1 MSEEIAT
8 IEETKRKQWGIMGVA
23 VYRSE
28 LQLQAQAQNI
38 ILALSPLPTKPE
50 EINEAEAK
58 YKTLRAD
65 AVKLQ
70 NDRKEVTS
78 KFDAVTARLME
89 PEKSLA
95 PAFLAYSEA
104 IIKIKKAEE
113 ARVSASMVIEDEKK
127 AVREYLSNE
136 MAKLEAKFKAL
147 IAEKV
152 VAAYAYALGEGNIAP
167 EALDLYLVK
176 CTAKLSAK
184 DFPGQ
189 VKPMAVK
196 HISQEEYVSIERE
209 LVRPTNWLQLYGE
222 ELNSRFKDYTIA
234 FANKE
239 QALRIAKEEADAKA
253 KLDAEELLNKQ
264 AAAKLEA
271 VAQSV
276 TVSTDL
282 KALKKVFKI
291 QMEETPENAIRILS
305 SVVANWKQCAPKIR
319 VKKWFQFSVANAIVA
334 LEGMKNEDNAF
345 APTGII
351 FIETDKL

>member
-1 MSEEIAT
+1 MSNELAT
-8 IEETKRKQWGIMGVA
+8 IEETKRVQWGNMGVA
-23 VYRSE
+23 VHQTE
-28 LQLQAQAQNI
+28 MQLQVQAQAI
-38 ILALSPLPTKPE
+38 ILALSTPPTEPSQVA
-50 EINEAEAK
+50 EAESK
-58 YKTLRAD
+58 YKALRAD

-70 NDRKEVTS
+70 NDRKEITS
-78 KFDAVTARLME
+78 KIDAVTARLME
-89 PEKSLA
+89 PEKSLT

-113 ARVSASMVIEDEKK
+113 ARVAASMAIEDEKK
-127 AVREYLSNE
+127 AVREYISNGV
-136 MAKLEAKFKAL
+136 AILEAKFKNM

-152 VAAYAYALGEGNIAP
+152 GAAYAYALGEGNISP

-176 CTAKLSAK
+176 CAAKLTAK

-189 VKPMAVK
+189 VTPLPIK
-196 HISQEEYVSIERE
+196 HITQEEYLSIEKS
-209 LVRPTNWLQLYGE
+209 LVRPIDWLALYGE
-222 ELNSRFKDYTIA
+222 ELKSRFKDYTIA
-234 FANKE
+234 FSNKE
-239 QALRIAKEEADAKA
+239 AALRIAKEEAEAKA
-253 KLDAEELLNKQ
+253 KADADELLNKQ

-271 VAQSV
+271 VSESV

-282 KALKKVFKI
+282 KALKKVYKI

-319 VKKWFQFSVANAIVA
+319 VKKWFQFSVSNAIVA

-345 APTGII
+345 APNGIT